1 MFTVELSI
9 ISKLDDNL
17 HAQQEGLVKPSIL
30 KIMLIMR
37 NLFWYITQQVK
48 KLRFFSL
55 TGEIKGDFNF
65 FFS

>member
-17 HAQQEGLVKPSIL
+17 RAQQEGLVKPSIL

-37 NLFWYITQQVK
+37 NLFWYNTASEITK
-48 KLRFFSL
+48 IFFS
-55 TGEIKGDFNF
+55 DW
-65 FFS
+65 